1 MIVMKRRL
9 TNKEKM
15 EIIVG
20 KVVIML
26 VESIIGCALI
36 LGFFC
41 VIGTLMNWVEQ
52 STFRTITYFIVMG
65 AIVIKLL
72 ANEFKEN

>member
-1 MIVMKRRL
+1 MKRRL

-26 VESIIGCALI
+26 TESIIGCALI
-36 LGFFC
+36 LGFFW
-41 VIGTLMNWVEQ
+41 VLGTLLNWVEQ
-52 STFRTITYFIVMG
+52 STFRTITYFVVMG
-65 AIVIKLL
+65 TIVIKLL